1 MRATRKPLLY
11 RAILS
16 LLRSCLGPQTANWA
30 ILAGVFDIT
39 ITFHHLLSPL
49 RFYLWSDY
57 TAHNPSILKCSL
69 VYIVLTFKCDNQ
81 DIYCRLD
88 DLGAEVGFEPTIS
101 CLMPQART
109 TKLLYSVV
117 VIPAGFE
124 PSITALKELRPD
136 LLVEGTIYADY
147 FISRTPSSCGHTI
160 RKVVNHSYS
169 ALIRLKKFYSTTK

>member
-1 MRATRKPLLY
+1 MNSCNKIYETLRATNSLPG
-11 RAILS
+11 ILS

-39 ITFHHLLSPL
+39 ITFHYLLSPL

-88 DLGAEVGFEPTIS
+88 DLVIYLFIGITPNIS
-101 CLMPQART
+101 
-109 TKLLYSVV
+109 
-117 VIPAGFE
+117 
-124 PSITALKELRPD
+124 
-136 LLVEGTIYADY
+136 
-147 FISRTPSSCGHTI
+147 I
-160 RKVVNHSYS
+160 RSFPFTFTN
-169 ALIRLKKFYSTTK
+169 ICNMTYSTTRFCIW